1 MLVYESQPIGNSM
14 AFVVKH
20 KDSREFVASFSLQ
33 SDAEKYVDLRN
44 AAETLEDARTLL
56 AEANDIFDDAVSA
69 FQYEAI
75 LDIADYEEG
84 VQ

>member
-1 MLVYESQPIGNSM
+1 MLIYESQPIGNSM

-20 KDSREFVASFSLQ
+20 KESREFVASFSLQ

-44 AAETLEDARTLL
+44 AAESLEDARSLL
-56 AEANDIFDDAVSA
+56 AEATDIFDDAVSA

-75 LDIADYEEG
+75 LNITAYEEG
-84 VQ
+84 VE